1 MKIFTLLNAFIHR
14 SHALLVVLFLIGT
27 LSLQAQAP
35 KVAFVGITRTG
46 SLDGFSFVA
55 GEDIT
60 GSEVIYFTDEEYRTA
75 CGAFHFDNECEV
87 IDDGEPYVTYTAPV
101 DGLSAGEVVFISE
114 TSTNMLTV
122 TGGGGTAVLEGNG
135 GFSISGSD
143 KYHAFATSNP
153 SDPLD
158 NVTEVYAAISLGD
171 PFDGTV
177 LLGDDPRDDY
187 PNAVVTLLG
196 DVSDAEYNPSLRGNP
211 ADAMAIMDLANWNI
225 ENPPAN
231 LALSTVPFTG
241 GIDLS
246 SGCTPV
252 INGVTAITCPDTP
265 TGFLTFGVD
274 GELNGADSWYVELVQ
289 VGEACGNF
297 TGQGG
302 ISFTESIT
310 LGFTFPDAEYVVY
323 AVGDCVTEQV
333 CFSFTPNGVFGI
345 PSFSLTTT
353 TYNELDGIQTG
364 LGGATPVGGV
374 YSGPGVTD
382 DGNGMTFSFDPA
394 AAGVGV
400 HNVTYT
406 TGSNGACSNL
416 STSVSVTVVAPSITF
431 PALGTVCEGSG
442 IQTITGGATPVG
454 GVYSGTGVTDGGNGT
469 TFSFDPSITGVGS
482 TSVNYSLGS
491 SNASSTL
498 TVAALPTVTFTS
510 SLSTVSA
517 DAGLQTGVSGGSP
530 GGGVY
535 SGNGVTDDGNGT
547 TFSFDPATA
556 GIGENVITY
565 TYTDGNGCTSSQ
577 GAIIT
582 VTPAVALTLSLSSI
596 CNNAGTQTGLG
607 GGTPTGGVYS
617 GAGVTDDGNG
627 TSFSFDPAA
636 SGTGEISIFYTIG
649 TSAAFSIITVNASPT
664 VTFASSLSTIS
675 VDAGLQTSLSGGSP
689 TGGVYS
695 GPGVTDDGNGM
706 SFSFDPAAAG
716 TGEVIVTYT
725 FADGNGCSDN
735 QSDVIT
741 VEDAQLPGDICPDA
755 IDIDFLF
762 DGPLNEAVVSTVQDN
777 TGYDAENDPGA
788 GYECWF
794 GDAPVL
800 NNTIWYAFTGDG
812 EKYGIRSIQCDSINP
827 MPNTDT
833 QFALYSGDCTTPTAV
848 ACNDDEDFDNQ
859 VYNSYMEIVTEPGV
873 DYLLMVDGYVA
884 AADYAAIGTFCLEV
898 TLLESVGVT
907 DLANTDLKVYPN
919 PTNGE
924 VQLPQLDMERVEV
937 YNATGQLVLN
947 RTTVE
952 STIDLGAQPAG
963 LYLLKIYADG
973 VVYSTKVVKQ

>member
-1 MKIFTLLNAFIHR
+1 MKIFTLLNSFIHR
-14 SHALLVVLFLIGT
+14 SHALLLVFFLVGT
-27 LSLQAQAP
+27 MSLQAQTP
-35 KVAFVGITRTG
+35 KVAFVGATRT
-46 SLDGFSFVA
+46 SSPDGFSFVA
-55 GEDIT
+55 GEAIAE
-60 GSEVIYFTDEEYRTA
+60 GAVIYFTDEEWRSA
-75 CGAFHFDNECEV
+75 CSAFHFDNLCEV
-87 IDDGEPYVTYTAPV
+87 VDDGEPYLVYTAPTG
-101 DGLSAGEVVFISE
+101 GLAAGAVVFISE
-114 TSTNMLTV
+114 TSANVFAV
-122 TGGGGTAVLEGNG
+122 TGAGGSVVLAGNG
-135 GFSISGSD
+135 GFTLSASD
-143 KYHAFATSNP
+143 VLFAFDTSNP
-153 SDPLD
+153 ADPLD
-158 NVTEVYAAISLGD
+158 NVSEIYAALNLTD
-171 PFDGTV
+171 VFDGTD
-177 LLGDDPRDDY
+177 LIGDDPRMDF
-187 PNAVVTLLG
+187 PNAVVTILNA
-196 DVSDAEYNPSLRGNP
+196 SDGEYNPSLRGNP
-211 ADAMAIMDLANWNI
+211 VDAMDLMNVSNWSI
-225 ENPPAN
+225 PTAPTN

-241 GIDLS
+241 GVDLS

-252 INGVTAITCPDTP
+252 INGVTVVECPDTP
-265 TGFLTFGVD
+265 NGIFTLSVD
-274 GELNGADSWYVELVQ
+274 GALNGADSWGITDGDGTQ
-289 VGEACGNF
+289 CGSYF
-297 TGQGG
+297 PQLT
-302 ISFTESIT
+302 FTESFSSSFLPPT
-310 LGFTFPDAEYVVY
+310 AEFVIFSIGSCQ
-323 AVGDCVTEQV
+323 AEQV
-333 CFSFTPNGVFGI
+333 CYSFVPSELLGI
-345 PSFSLTTT
+345 PVFSLATT

-364 LGGATPVGGV
+364 LGGATPIGGT

-394 AAGVGV
+394 VAGVGV
-400 HNVTYT
+400 SSITYT
-406 TGSNGACSNL
+406 TSSGACGSNF
-416 STSVSVTVVAPSITF
+416 STSVSVSVVAPSITF
-431 PALGTVCEGSG
+431 PGLGTVCEDSG

-454 GVYSGTGVTDGGNGT
+454 GVYSGSGVTDGGNGT
-469 TFSFDPSITGVGS
+469 SFSFDPSIAGVGS
-482 TSVNYSLGS
+482 TNVNYAIGS
-491 SNASSTL
+491 STASSTL

-510 SLSTVSA
+510 SISTVSA
-517 DAGLQTGVSGGSP
+517 DAGVQTGVSGGAP

-577 GAIIT
+577 GSIIT
-582 VTPAVALTLSLSSI
+582 VTPAVALTLSLSDI
-596 CNNAGTQTGLG
+596 CSNAGTQTGLG
-607 GGTPTGGVYS
+607 GGTPAGGVYS

-664 VTFASSLSTIS
+664 VTFASGLSIIG

-689 TGGVYS
+689 AGGVYS

-725 FADGNGCSDN
+725 FTDGNGCSDN

-741 VEDAQLPGDICPDA
+741 VEDAQLSGDICPDA

-777 TGYDAENDPGA
+777 TGYNADNDPGT

-827 MPNTDT
+827 MTNTDT
-833 QFALYSGDCTTPTAV
+833 QFALYSGDCTTPAAV

-907 DLANTDLKVYPN
+907 NLANTDLKVYPN
-919 PTNGE
+919 PTTGE

-947 RTTVE
+947 HISVE
-952 STIDLGAQPAG
+952 RTIDLAAQPAG

-973 VVYSTKVVKQ
+973 VVYSSKVVKQ